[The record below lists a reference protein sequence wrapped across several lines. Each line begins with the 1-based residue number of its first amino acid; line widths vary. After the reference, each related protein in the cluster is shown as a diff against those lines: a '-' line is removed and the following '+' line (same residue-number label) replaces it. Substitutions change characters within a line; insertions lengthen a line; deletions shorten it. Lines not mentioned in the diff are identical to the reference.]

1 MKAAQSP
8 PFTDAP
14 PNSEKK
20 RATLNSKDQ
29 ETPVRVSE
37 DVAEEHLLNRIEPDY
52 PEYARTER
60 LQGTVILNI
69 DVGKDG
75 TVHSLSRVDGDSQL
89 ALLAAKAVRQW
100 KFAPLIRNGAP
111 VSFES
116 PVTLSF
122 ALP

>member
-1 MKAAQSP
+1 MS
-8 PFTDAP
+8 
-14 PNSEKK
+14 
-20 RATLNSKDQ
+20 
-29 ETPVRVSE
+29 VIE

-52 PEYARTER
+52 PEYARTQR
-60 LQGTVILNI
+60 LQGTVILNV

-75 TVHSLSRVDGDSQL
+75 TVHSLSRVAGDSQL

-100 KFAPLIRNGAP
+100 KFAPLVRNGAP

-116 PVTLSF
+116 QVTLSF